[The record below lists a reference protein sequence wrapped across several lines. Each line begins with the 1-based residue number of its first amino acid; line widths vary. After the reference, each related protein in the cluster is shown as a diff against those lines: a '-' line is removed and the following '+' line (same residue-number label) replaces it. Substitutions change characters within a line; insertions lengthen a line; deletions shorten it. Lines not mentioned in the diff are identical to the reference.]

1 MFWSNVFGK
10 TAWPQ
15 LESLSA
21 VHSWQKLHP
30 SGYVCIIVFKESMLC
45 NDVLEKVI
53 SFRDIL
59 VDLFLKNNVL
69 EVLLSQKTTNVTLH
83 YRGNIIL
90 NLPQSTH

>member
-1 MFWSNVFGK
+1 
-10 TAWPQ
+10 
-15 LESLSA
+15 
-21 VHSWQKLHP
+21 
-30 SGYVCIIVFKESMLC
+30 MLC
-45 NDVLEKVI
+45 NDALEKVI

-59 VDLFLKNNVL
+59 VDLFLKNSVL

>member
-10 TAWPQ
+10 TGLNWNHCLLYTAGKN
-15 LESLSA
+15 SI
-21 VHSWQKLHP
+21 HP
-30 SGYVCIIVFKESMLC
+30 AVCIIVFKESMLC
-45 NDVLEKVI
+45 NDALEKVI